1 MFFFGA
7 GLGADI
13 AYSFLQA
20 TGEHGAFQG
29 IIDTR
34 KRGVWNGFPI
44 LSPNEVIDLDSN
56 IVITARSPWGID
68 EINRSLREKGFHHI
82 YSFNWCKGDRSFL
95 ENSCNNTSEWEGECV
110 LPHLEMHIADSCNLK
125 CKGCAHFSPI
135 FNQSLP
141 VYEECMNGI
150 RIMKEKVS
158 HIIRFY
164 ILGGEP
170 LLNPE
175 LERYVTGIRG
185 ELPKT
190 NIWLVTNGLL
200 IPNLPDHTLMTMAE
214 NRIVVSISEYQPT
227 HKRIGK
233 IVERLEQF
241 NVNYDLRPYDKKQRF
256 NRPLSMSANSRL
268 ERERISNG
276 CVNIWHG
283 KISRCPTLMYIQ
295 EFNKKFGTKL
305 PEEGILELKDCPS
318 GQELLTL
325 LKKEVPL
332 CGHCVSNEME
342 WQTCT
347 EVKLEDFAV
356 WE

>member
-141 VYEECMNGI
+141 VYEECMNDI

-214 NRIVVSISEYQPT
+214 NRIVVSIS
-227 HKRIGK
+227 
-233 IVERLEQF
+233 
-241 NVNYDLRPYDKKQRF
+241 
-256 NRPLSMSANSRL
+256 AN
-268 ERERISNG
+268 
-276 CVNIWHG
+276 
-283 KISRCPTLMYIQ
+283 T
-295 EFNKKFGTKL
+295 
-305 PEEGILELKDCPS
+305 
-318 GQELLTL
+318 
-325 LKKEVPL
+325 
-332 CGHCVSNEME
+332 
-342 WQTCT
+342 
-347 EVKLEDFAV
+347 
-356 WE
+356 